1 MPKQDI
7 TAQVPSWRL
16 SFENALAAFKRIQHV
31 NINPDSKPKRAHKK
45 NIDVNRNGHGTDR
58 LRLSLQ
64 TGPESIMSEYDKNAR
79 ILGSRYKRGDGM
91 FCL

>member
-45 NIDVNRNGHGTDR
+45 NIDVNRNNHGTEETQEDR

-64 TGPESIMSEYDKNAR
+64 TPRKHNE
-79 ILGSRYKRGDGM
+79 
-91 FCL
+91 